1 MKIVCLGKNY
11 QAHAEEM
18 RELLGDI
25 TKPVV
30 FLKPPSALLFEPAPI
45 RLPDYS
51 TNVHHEIELVI
62 EIGQRCKKVAAAAA
76 SEVIRGFRVGL
87 DLTARDLQQEAKRHG
102 WPWALGKGFDTA
114 APVSRL
120 YRPAEVQGEITAT
133 ALRLWVNGD
142 LRQEGSTA
150 EMQLAIPE
158 VVAYLSAYMT
168 LEPGDLLFTGTPA
181 GVGPIHPGDQLVA
194 RIDALG
200 EMRFTVAME
209 A

>member
-11 QAHAEEM
+11 QAHAQEM

-30 FLKPPSALLFEPAPI
+30 FLKPPSALLFEPEPI

-51 TNVHHEIELVI
+51 THVHHEIELVI

-102 WPWALGKGFDTA
+102 WPWALGKGSTPPPRSLA
-114 APVSRL
+114 
-120 YRPAEVQGEITAT
+120 
-133 ALRLWVNGD
+133 
-142 LRQEGSTA
+142 STA
-150 EMQLAIPE
+150 PPR
-158 VVAYLSAYMT
+158 SK
-168 LEPGDLLFTGTPA
+168 
-181 GVGPIHPGDQLVA
+181 A
-194 RIDALG
+194 RSPRLPCACG
-200 EMRFTVAME
+200 
-209 A
+209 